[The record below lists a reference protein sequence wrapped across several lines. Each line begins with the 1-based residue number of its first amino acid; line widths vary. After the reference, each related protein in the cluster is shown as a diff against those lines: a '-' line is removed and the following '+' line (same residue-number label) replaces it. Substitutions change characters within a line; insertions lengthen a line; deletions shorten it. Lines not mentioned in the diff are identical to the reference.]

1 MGQRYG
7 WWMIIMFSKRKR
19 IPEIVLFHRVVLFT
33 VAIQFG
39 WFVIGQRIIYWE
51 ANPWKTDQ
59 LILFSAL
66 FGIHLGLHIT
76 ARRLC
81 QNPYTTTFYLIFQS
95 ALIYALSVVGNSG
108 QLRESLFLPLLG
120 ELLLFTGTIWYA
132 IFGAAMM
139 FGFDLVQGY
148 ISFGIAY
155 ADRLIMTVLW
165 WSIWWFIG
173 QSPYVSALLLQVRG
187 RRQVAAM
194 LSELETAHRRLAEYA
209 LQIEKLTLTSERARM
224 ARELHDTLSQGLTG
238 TILQLEALEA
248 YIEIGDVTKAVSI
261 AAQVKKRA
269 RSALADSRRA
279 IDDLRLQTPEQPS
292 LSELITHE
300 LKRFSEAT
308 GIAYTL
314 DMHPDLALP
323 PEISEHFQRC
333 ISEGLSNIARHAH
346 ASHVS
351 LLISLKGDNL
361 QVQLSDNG
369 VGFEVSTASQMT
381 GHYGL
386 LGMRERARLMGGTCE
401 IYSKLGMGSMIE
413 LRLKVT

>member
-1 MGQRYG
+1 MDQLYG
-7 WWMIIMFSKRKR
+7 LWMIIMFSKRKR

-51 ANPWKTDQ
+51 ANPWKSDQ

-66 FGIHLGLHIT
+66 FGIHLGLHLT

-132 IFGAAMM
+132 AFGAAMM

-148 ISFGIAY
+148 LSFGIPY

-248 YIEIGDVTKAVSI
+248 YVEIGDVTKAVSI

-279 IDDLRLQTPEQPS
+279 IDDLRLQTPEPPS

-300 LKRFSEAT
+300 LNRFSEAT

-323 PEISEHFQRC
+323 PEVSEHLQRC

-351 LLISLKGDNL
+351 LLISLKGDSL
-361 QVQLSDNG
+361 QVQLSDDG
-369 VGFEVSTASQMT
+369 VGFEVSAASQMT